1 MEKICCVY
9 VCKKQVQNTTD
20 LFYQKL
26 LYKIRKNDF
35 LSFIIILIK

>member
-1 MEKICCVY
+1 MRM
-9 VCKKQVQNTTD
+9 KQTQNAAD
-20 LFYQKL
+20 LFYKKL